1 MPAPAFVKNPKII
14 AGAIVLLWVAYVIY
28 SNFQLDPVQ
37 IRLIP
42 FAASLQFK
50 VSAIVIGSVFLGC
63 AATLLVQYSWR
74 RRRSKPGSQSAAAA
88 APRSNT
94 VA

>member
-1 MPAPAFVKNPKII
+1 MPAPAFLKSPRII
-14 AGAIVLLWVAYVIY
+14 AGTIILLWVAYVIY
-28 SNFQLDPVQ
+28 SNFQLTPVQ

-42 FAASLQFK
+42 FTASLEFK
-50 VSAIVIGSVFLGC
+50 VSAIVIGSALFGA
-63 AATLLVQYSWR
+63 AATLLLQYSWR
-74 RRRSKPGSQSAAAA
+74 RRRSKPGSQSAIGA